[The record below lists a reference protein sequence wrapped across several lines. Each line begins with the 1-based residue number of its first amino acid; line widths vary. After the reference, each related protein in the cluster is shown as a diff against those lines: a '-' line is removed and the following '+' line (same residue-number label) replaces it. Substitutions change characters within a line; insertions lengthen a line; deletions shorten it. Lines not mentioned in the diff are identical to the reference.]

1 MSIAA
6 ETLFCH
12 SHFFF
17 LNTCHLFTE
26 IACPSFIFLS
36 IIIIIYRKLFLTP
49 DPYALFERVCDSLL
63 FSYPPPSPLIP
74 PPLEAADIPVAF
86 TIVFWTLWT
95 LGQHFKNRFYPNLHE
110 WLRIRI
116 LRINFLKS
124 IYKKIYTKHI
134 YSLRKCKPFESIFFE
149 QIKQL
154 FFKVSF

>member
-1 MSIAA
+1 MSLVA
-6 ETLFCH
+6 ERLFC
-12 SHFFF
+12 SRDFSL

-49 DPYALFERVCDSLL
+49 ESYALFERVCDSLW
-63 FSYPPPSPLIP
+63 FSYTPPSPS
-74 PPLEAADIPVAF
+74 PLPEVADISVSF
-86 TIVFWTLWT
+86 TIVFRTLWM
-95 LGQHFKNRFYPNLHE
+95 LRQYFKNRFYSNLHE
-110 WLRIRI
+110 WLHIRI

-149 QIKQL
+149 HIKQF
-154 FFKVSF
+154 FFKEPF